1 MLHRALQ
8 VVGKLL
14 PTKIQN
20 LPLQGDNK
28 ENIITAVKRGDE
40 DLVRRLLEEN
50 PGKSERRAK
59 RSF

>member
-14 PTKIQN
+14 PSKTQN